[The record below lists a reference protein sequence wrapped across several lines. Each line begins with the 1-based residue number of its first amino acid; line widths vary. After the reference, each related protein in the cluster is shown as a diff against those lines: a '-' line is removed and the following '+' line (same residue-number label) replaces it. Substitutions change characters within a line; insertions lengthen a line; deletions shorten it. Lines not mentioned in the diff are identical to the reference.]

1 LYKRVFVPAVRDA
14 GLRPGLRLHDL
25 RHTCASLLIQLGAH
39 PKVIQEWLGH
49 RSITVTMDVYGHL
62 YPSLNEA
69 LTQRLD
75 DVLAKARALDHD
87 PHPIVAMN
95 GRRRGSPRLD
105 A

>member
-1 LYKRVFVPAVRDA
+1 
-14 GLRPGLRLHDL
+14 L

-69 LTQRLD
+69 LTERLD
-75 DVLAKARALDHD
+75 EVFAKARAVD
-87 PHPIVAMN
+87 PGASSVVSL
-95 GRRRGSPRLD
+95 RRRR
-105 A
+105 